1 MILPIYLYG
10 SEVLRQK
17 AAPADLSE
25 KEKIT
30 KLVSDMEETL
40 AKSEGC
46 GLAAPQVGESVRILI
61 VDGTGMTDVYPYLA
75 DFKRVMINPVILE
88 ESEKK
93 CEYSEGCLS
102 IPGIYC
108 DVTRPQSMTIEY
120 YNGDFEKVTETF
132 DKFACRMV
140 QHEMSHLDGDLFV
153 DHVAPIRKKIISK
166 KLMNI
171 AKGKVLQ
178 GTPQKLNKHYDYG
191 CISRI

>member
-17 AAPADLSE
+17 AAPADLAE

-75 DFKRVMINPVILE
+75 GFKRVMINPVVLE

-108 DVTRPQSMTIEY
+108 DVTRPQSITVEY
-120 YNGDFEKVTETF
+120 YNGDFEKVTETL

-153 DHVAPIRKKIISK
+153 DHVASIRKKIISK
-166 KLMNI
+166 KLQNI

-191 CISRI
+191 CISRV